1 MSQTGPPFPLHYG
14 VTQGQSAQSKGLVVT
29 RPELAY
35 RPCLSSDSQHR
46 TQRMTNI
53 WTSKIAVT
61 ILMVESLPYL
71 VEFLLWLTDRVKSN
85 SFEAHSTC

>member
-35 RPCLSSDSQHR
+35 RPCL
-46 TQRMTNI
+46 
-53 WTSKIAVT
+53 
-61 ILMVESLPYL
+61 
-71 VEFLLWLTDRVKSN
+71 
-85 SFEAHSTC
+85 